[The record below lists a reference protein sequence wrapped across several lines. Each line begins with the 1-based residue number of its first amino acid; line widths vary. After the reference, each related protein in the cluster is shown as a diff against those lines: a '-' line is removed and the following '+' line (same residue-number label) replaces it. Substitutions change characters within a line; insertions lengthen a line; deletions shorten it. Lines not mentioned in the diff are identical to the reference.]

1 MVYPV
6 SCTAVCS
13 CVKSWGGPSKFGG
26 GPDPPP
32 LTLSGCALA
41 RCRIAGREFSLKNLN
56 VTLDYF
62 CDRPIERGST
72 ACGKTP
78 TSRTLGTA
86 LGDVR
91 ENPDI
96 IPLKRANS
104 CGGSRPPYN
113 IWFSGPIRV
122 YTSPKASG
130 WFSRFYRAHGRY
142 RHIGRPM
149 DHDKGKFHY
158 AI

>member
-1 MVYPV
+1 VH
-6 SCTAVCS
+6 CS
-13 CVKSWGGPSKFGG
+13 LQLRKKLGWSVQIWGG

-78 TSRTLGTA
+78 TSRTLGSA

-122 YTSPKASG
+122 YTSPKASRSVQPFLQG
-130 WFSRFYRAHGRY
+130 SRSLQTDRQTDGPR
-142 RHIGRPM
+142 
-149 DHDKGKFHY
+149 
-158 AI
+158 